1 MKTFQKI
8 ALVSAIAA
16 APFAA
21 QAGLTP
27 MDDASMSNTTGQ
39 AGVTIEI
46 DLGTAGIKV
55 GSVVY
60 TDTATATDT
69 DGGSVSL
76 ENIGLNLTGTL
87 VQTIDVDAA
96 GDLKMTMSSPGSL
109 TLTAG
114 ENGVIPGEFSA
125 LKLVATD
132 GSESEVINDLNVA
145 LTLGTST
152 TTIKNLGNAA
162 SAGLGPL
169 SGAGVTGTYA
179 TDTSSMAIQ
188 MTTSLEVTDMDLGLF
203 GYTTAQAAVLD
214 TPAAQSIAD
223 GYNAGFTVAQAADTQ
238 FDIDNGNAPGTTT
251 TTATNY
257 IAAYAAAVGDSNTD
271 GNVDAGE
278 VTAFTPTVEASLA
291 SGSAIKVENVTI
303 SGSGGGAF
311 SVDQRIWAVGGNAKL
326 PGSKAGVYIQLG
338 AMDLDI
344 GVGNIEI
351 GGSSIGSLAVNG
363 LELDGMTQ
371 RIYGH

>member
-21 QAGLTP
+21 QADLTP
-27 MDDASMSNTTGQ
+27 MDDSLMGDTTGQ

-46 DLGTAGIKV
+46 DLGNDGIKV

-60 TDTATATDT
+60 TDTQSGSDT
-69 DGGSVSL
+69 DGGSVAL

-87 VQTIDVDAA
+87 VQTIDVGDN

-114 ENGVIPGEFSA
+114 DDGVNPGEFSA

-132 GSESEVINDLNVA
+132 GSESEVINNLNVA
-145 LTLGTST
+145 LDLGTST
-152 TTIKNLGNAA
+152 TTIKNLGTAA
-162 SAGLGPL
+162 SAGLGAL
-169 SGAGVTGTYA
+169 SGAGVTGSYA
-179 TDTSSMAIQ
+179 TDMSSMAIQ

-203 GYTTAQAAVLD
+203 GYTDTQAAALAGG
-214 TPAAQSIAD
+214 AAQSIAD
-223 GYNAGFTVAQAADTQ
+223 GYNAGYADAVAADGGTA
-238 FDIDNGNAPGTTT
+238 GANA
-251 TTATNY
+251 TAY
-257 IAAYAAAVGDSNTD
+257 VAGYAASVGDANGD
-271 GNVDAGE
+271 GSVDASE
-278 VTAFTPTVEASLA
+278 VTALTPTVEAQLA
-291 SGSAIKVENVTI
+291 SGSAIQVSDVSV
-303 SGSGGGAF
+303 SGAGGGAF
-311 SVDQRIWAVGGNAKL
+311 AVDQVIWAVGGNAKL

-338 AMDLDI
+338 AMDLDLK
-344 GVGNIEI
+344 VGGIAI

-363 LELDGMTQ
+363 LEMNGMTQ

>member
-1 MKTFQKI
+1 MKTFQKL

-21 QAGLTP
+21 QADLTP
-27 MDDASMSNTTGQ
+27 MDDSLMGNTTGQ

-46 DLGTAGIKV
+46 DLGTSGIKV

-60 TDTATATDT
+60 TDTQSGSDT
-69 DGGSVSL
+69 DGGSVAL
-76 ENIGLNLTGTL
+76 ENIGVNLTGTL
-87 VQTIDVDAA
+87 VQTIDVDGN

-109 TLTAG
+109 SITAG
-114 ENGVIPGEFSA
+114 DDGVNAGEFSA
-125 LKLVATD
+125 LKLVAID
-132 GSESEVINDLNVA
+132 GSESEIINNLNVDV
-145 LTLGTST
+145 TLGTST

-162 SAGLGPL
+162 SVGLGAL
-169 SGAGVTGTYA
+169 SGAGVTGAYA
-179 TDTSSMAIQ
+179 ADTSSMAIQ

-203 GYTTAQAAVLD
+203 GYTDTQAAVLAA
-214 TPAAQSIAD
+214 PAAQSMAD
-223 GYNAGFTVAQAADTQ
+223 GYNAGYADAVAADGGTP
-238 FDIDNGNAPGTTT
+238 GANAAG
-251 TTATNY
+251 Y
-257 IAAYAAAVGDSNTD
+257 VAALAASVGDANAD

-278 VTAFTPTVEASLA
+278 VATLTPTVEAGLA
-291 SGSAIKVENVTI
+291 NGSAIQVSDVSIT
-303 SGSGGGAF
+303 GSGGGAF
-311 SVDQRIWAVGGNAKL
+311 AVDQVIWAVGGNAKL

-344 GVGNIEI
+344 NVGGIAI

-363 LELDGMTQ
+363 LELNGMTQ